1 MRTLLGELLRKMIM
15 SNSTQKR
22 EVLVALDAEFA
33 DKIDQFTDDWTEA
46 IEQALRLWYAKQIE
60 DKLRKF
66 YQNRSQEDIEDE
78 KEWFNLVEEQIEETW
93 SSDGL

>member
-1 MRTLLGELLRKMIM
+1 MIM

-33 DKIDQFTDDWTEA
+33 DKIDQLTDNWTEA

-78 KEWFNLVEEQIEETW
+78 KEWFNFVEEQIEEAW
-93 SSDGL
+93 ISDGL

>member
-1 MRTLLGELLRKMIM
+1 M

-22 EVLVALDAEFA
+22 EVLVALDAELA
-33 DKIDQFTDDWTEA
+33 EKIDQLTDNWTEA

-66 YQNRSQEDIEDE
+66 YQNRSQEDIQDE
-78 KEWFNLVEEQIEETW
+78 KEWFDFVEEQIEEAW
-93 SSDGL
+93 NADGL

>member
-1 MRTLLGELLRKMIM
+1 ML
-15 SNSTQKR
+15 NSTQKR

-33 DKIDQFTDDWTEA
+33 DKIDQLTDDWTEA

-78 KEWFNLVEEQIEETW
+78 KEWFNFVEEQIEEAW
-93 SSDGL
+93 ISDGL

>member
-1 MRTLLGELLRKMIM
+1 M
-15 SNSTQKR
+15 SNYTQKR

-33 DKIDQFTDDWTEA
+33 DKIDQLTDDWTEA

-78 KEWFNLVEEQIEETW
+78 KEWFNFVEEQIEEAW
-93 SSDGL
+93 ISDGL

>member
-1 MRTLLGELLRKMIM
+1 M

-33 DKIDQFTDDWTEA
+33 EKIDQLTDDWTEA

-66 YQNRSQEDIEDE
+66 YQNRSQEDIEFE
-78 KEWFNLVEEQIEETW
+78 EEWFNFVEEQIEEAW
-93 SSDGL
+93 IGDGL

>member
-1 MRTLLGELLRKMIM
+1 M

-33 DKIDQFTDDWTEA
+33 DKIDQLTDDWTEA

-78 KEWFNLVEEQIEETW
+78 KEWFNFVEEQIEEAW
-93 SSDGL
+93 ISDGL

>member
-1 MRTLLGELLRKMIM
+1 M

-22 EVLVALDAEFA
+22 EVSIALDAEFA
-33 DKIDQFTDDWTEA
+33 DKIDQLTDNWTEA

-66 YQNRSQEDIEDE
+66 YQNRSQEDIQDE
-78 KEWFNLVEEQIEETW
+78 KEWFNFVEEQIEEAW
-93 SSDGL
+93 NADGL

>member
-1 MRTLLGELLRKMIM
+1 M

-33 DKIDQFTDDWTEA
+33 DKIDQLTDNWTEA

-60 DKLRKF
+60 DKLREF

-78 KEWFNLVEEQIEETW
+78 KEWFNFVEEQIEEAW
-93 SSDGL
+93 ISDGL

>member
-1 MRTLLGELLRKMIM
+1 M

-33 DKIDQFTDDWTEA
+33 DKIDQLTDNWTEA

>member
-1 MRTLLGELLRKMIM
+1 M

-22 EVLVALDAEFA
+22 EVLVAIDAEFA
-33 DKIDQFTDDWTEA
+33 DKIDQLTDNWTEA

-66 YQNRSQEDIEDE
+66 YQNRSQEDIQDE
-78 KEWFNLVEEQIEETW
+78 QEWFDFVEEQIEEAW
-93 SSDGL
+93 NADGL

>member
-1 MRTLLGELLRKMIM
+1 M

-33 DKIDQFTDDWTEA
+33 DKIDQLTDDWTEA

-66 YQNRSQEDIEDE
+66 YQNRSPEDIEEE
-78 KEWFNLVEEQIEETW
+78 KEWFNFVEEQIEETW
-93 SSDGL
+93 NSDGL

>member
-1 MRTLLGELLRKMIM
+1 MIM

-33 DKIDQFTDDWTEA
+33 DKIDQLTDNWTEA

-78 KEWFNLVEEQIEETW
+78 KEWFNFVEEQIEEAW
-93 SSDGL
+93 IGDGL

>member
-1 MRTLLGELLRKMIM
+1 M

-22 EVLVALDAEFA
+22 EVLIAIDAEFA
-33 DKIDQFTDDWTEA
+33 EKIDQFTDNWTEA

>member
-1 MRTLLGELLRKMIM
+1 MIM
-15 SNSTQKR
+15 SNSTHKR

-33 DKIDQFTDDWTEA
+33 DKIDQLTDNWTEA

-60 DKLRKF
+60 DKLREF

-78 KEWFNLVEEQIEETW
+78 KEWFNFVEEQIEEAW
-93 SSDGL
+93 ISDGL

>member
-1 MRTLLGELLRKMIM
+1 M

-22 EVLVALDAEFA
+22 EVLVALDVEFA
-33 DKIDQFTDDWTEA
+33 EKIDQLTDNWTEA

-60 DKLRKF
+60 DKLRNF

>member
-1 MRTLLGELLRKMIM
+1 M

-22 EVLVALDAEFA
+22 ELLVSLDGELA
-33 DKIDQFTDDWTEA
+33 DKIDQLTDNWTEA

-78 KEWFNLVEEQIEETW
+78 KEWFNFVEEQIEEAW
-93 SSDGL
+93 IGDGL

>member
-1 MRTLLGELLRKMIM
+1 M
-15 SNSTQKR
+15 SNATQKR

-33 DKIDQFTDDWTEA
+33 DKIDQLTDNWTEA

-60 DKLRKF
+60 DKLRNF

>member
-1 MRTLLGELLRKMIM
+1 M

-22 EVLVALDAEFA
+22 EVLVSLDGELA
-33 DKIDQFTDDWTEA
+33 DKIDQLTDNWTEA

-78 KEWFNLVEEQIEETW
+78 KEWFNFVEEQIEEAW
-93 SSDGL
+93 ISDGL

>member
-1 MRTLLGELLRKMIM
+1 M

-22 EVLVALDAEFA
+22 EVLVALDAELA
-33 DKIDQFTDDWTEA
+33 DKIDQLTDNWTEA

-78 KEWFNLVEEQIEETW
+78 KEWFNFVEEQIEEAW
-93 SSDGL
+93 ISDGP

>member
-1 MRTLLGELLRKMIM
+1 M
-15 SNSTQKR
+15 SNSNVKR
-22 EVLVALDAEFA
+22 EVLVALDADFA
-33 DKIDQFTDDWTEA
+33 EKIDELTDNWTEA

-66 YQNRSQEDIEDE
+66 YLNRSQEDIEDE

>member
-1 MRTLLGELLRKMIM
+1 M
-15 SNSTQKR
+15 SNFTQKR

-33 DKIDQFTDDWTEA
+33 DKIDQLTDNWTEA

>member
-1 MRTLLGELLRKMIM
+1 M

-33 DKIDQFTDDWTEA
+33 DKIDQLTDDWTEA

>member
-1 MRTLLGELLRKMIM
+1 M
-15 SNSTQKR
+15 
-22 EVLVALDAEFA
+22 VALDAEFA
-33 DKIDQFTDDWTEA
+33 EKIDELTDNWTEA

-60 DKLRKF
+60 DKLRQF

>member
-1 MRTLLGELLRKMIM
+1 M

-22 EVLVALDAEFA
+22 EVLIALDAEFA
-33 DKIDQFTDDWTEA
+33 EKIDQLTDDWTEA

-78 KEWFNLVEEQIEETW
+78 KEWFNFVEEQIEEAW
-93 SSDGL
+93 ISDGL

>member
-1 MRTLLGELLRKMIM
+1 M
-15 SNSTQKR
+15 SSSTQKR

-33 DKIDQFTDDWTEA
+33 DKIDQLTDNWTEA

-78 KEWFNLVEEQIEETW
+78 KEWFNFVEEQIEEAW
-93 SSDGL
+93 IGDGL

>member
-1 MRTLLGELLRKMIM
+1 M

-33 DKIDQFTDDWTEA
+33 DKIDQLTDNWTEA

-78 KEWFNLVEEQIEETW
+78 KEWFNFVEEQIEEAW
-93 SSDGL
+93 IGDGL

>member
-1 MRTLLGELLRKMIM
+1 M
-15 SNSTQKR
+15 SNSNNLKR

-33 DKIDQFTDDWTEA
+33 EKIDELTDNWTEA

-60 DKLRKF
+60 DKLRQF

>member
-1 MRTLLGELLRKMIM
+1 M

-33 DKIDQFTDDWTEA
+33 DKIDQLTDNWTEA
-46 IEQALRLWYAKQIE
+46 LEQALRLWYAKQIE
-60 DKLRKF
+60 DQLRKF

-78 KEWFNLVEEQIEETW
+78 KEWFNFVEEQIEEAW
-93 SSDGL
+93 ISDGL

>member
-1 MRTLLGELLRKMIM
+1 M

-33 DKIDQFTDDWTEA
+33 EKIDQLTDDWTEA

-66 YQNRSQEDIEDE
+66 YQSRSPEDIEEE
-78 KEWFNLVEEQIEETW
+78 KEWFNFVEEQIEETW
-93 SSDGL
+93 NSDGL

>member
-1 MRTLLGELLRKMIM
+1 M

-33 DKIDQFTDDWTEA
+33 EKIDQLTDDWTEA

-66 YQNRSQEDIEDE
+66 YQNRSQEDLEDE
-78 KEWFNLVEEQIEETW
+78 KEWFNFVEEQIEEAW
-93 SSDGL
+93 ISDGL

>member
-1 MRTLLGELLRKMIM
+1 M

-22 EVLVALDAEFA
+22 KVLVAVDAELA
-33 DKIDQFTDDWTEA
+33 DKIDQLTDNLTEA

-78 KEWFNLVEEQIEETW
+78 KEWFNFVEEQIEEAW
-93 SSDGL
+93 ISDGL

>member
-1 MRTLLGELLRKMIM
+1 M

-33 DKIDQFTDDWTEA
+33 DKIDQVTDNWTEA

-78 KEWFNLVEEQIEETW
+78 KEWFNFVEEQIEEAW
-93 SSDGL
+93 IGDGL

>member
-1 MRTLLGELLRKMIM
+1 M

-33 DKIDQFTDDWTEA
+33 DKIDQLTDNWTEA

-60 DKLRKF
+60 DKLREF

-78 KEWFNLVEEQIEETW
+78 KEWFNFVEEQIEGAW
-93 SSDGL
+93 ISDGL

>member
-1 MRTLLGELLRKMIM
+1 MIL

-33 DKIDQFTDDWTEA
+33 EQIDQLTDNWTEA

-66 YQNRSQEDIEDE
+66 YLNRSQEDIDFEE
-78 KEWFNLVEEQIEETW
+78 EWATFAQEQMEEIFREE
-93 SSDGL
+93 GL

>member
-1 MRTLLGELLRKMIM
+1 M
-15 SNSTQKR
+15 SNSNNLKR
-22 EVLVALDAEFA
+22 EVLVALDTEFA
-33 DKIDQFTDDWTEA
+33 EKIDELTDNWTEA

-60 DKLRKF
+60 DKLRQF

>member
-1 MRTLLGELLRKMIM
+1 M
-15 SNSTQKR
+15 SNYTQKR

-33 DKIDQFTDDWTEA
+33 EKIDQLTDDWTEA

-78 KEWFNLVEEQIEETW
+78 KEWFNFVEEQIEEAW
-93 SSDGL
+93 IGDGL